1 MPQPLIILAPG
12 LLCDDRLFEPIM
24 DVFHSRGLDT
34 LVVPHHL
41 DDSLHGI
48 VERLRQQVAQTREVV
63 LIGLSMGGYI
73 VLESFFAGLGDVK
86 GLVLLNSNARADRDE
101 QITLRKR
108 LIAQSKLGR
117 FTGVTKKLAPMFLSP
132 QNAQNPALVSLIT
145 GMGEHIGRDGYVRQQ
160 TAIMGRKDRLSDLK
174 MINVPTLIMVGAED
188 KVTPPKVSQE
198 MHENITGSELVIVPN
213 CGHLVTLEAPKI
225 VCDYLGSFLDQLI

>member
-73 VLESFFAGLGDVK
+73 VLRIIFCWVG
-86 GLVLLNSNARADRDE
+86 RC
-101 QITLRKR
+101 KR
-108 LIAQSKLGR
+108 
-117 FTGVTKKLAPMFLSP
+117 
-132 QNAQNPALVSLIT
+132 
-145 GMGEHIGRDGYVRQQ
+145 
-160 TAIMGRKDRLSDLK
+160 
-174 MINVPTLIMVGAED
+174 VGF
-188 KVTPPKVSQE
+188 V
-198 MHENITGSELVIVPN
+198 EL
-213 CGHLVTLEAPKI
+213 
-225 VCDYLGSFLDQLI
+225 